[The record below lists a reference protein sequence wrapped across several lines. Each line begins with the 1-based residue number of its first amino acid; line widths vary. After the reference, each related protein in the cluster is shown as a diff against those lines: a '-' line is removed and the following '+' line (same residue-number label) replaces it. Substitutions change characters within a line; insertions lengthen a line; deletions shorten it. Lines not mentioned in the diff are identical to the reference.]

1 MIQYNLE
8 DDYIE
13 IKSRFHRGICKHCNQ
28 QRLLNKIN
36 LCVDCTT
43 LEIYAENKEMNL

>member
-1 MIQYNLE
+1 M
-8 DDYIE
+8 E
-13 IKSRFHRGICKHCNQ
+13 IRNRFHKGICKNCNQ

-43 LEIYAENKEMNL
+43 LEIYTKNKKILDEE